1 MQRLNGE
8 HITNNVTDS
17 NLMSRALVSI
27 VIPCYNAQ
35 CTIGEALESV
45 LLQTWPLIEIIVV
58 NDGSIDNSK
67 EVVSKY
73 PVDRVALISIENQG
87 AAAARNRGL
96 ESASGEW
103 CVFLDADDLFEPR
116 FIEVQLATA
125 LSANADI
132 CFGDSAMTW
141 PDGRR
146 LVSKAM
152 PNNSTVDFALSRV
165 LSDGWYPPHAILWRT
180 SFVRGIGGWDSEL
193 RRNDDGELIARALLK
208 GARLTASSGAQAIYR
223 QHDSPNR
230 VSARKDWAAI
240 ESKCANL
247 RALRI

>member
-8 HITNNVTDS
+8 RITNNVTDQ
-17 NLMSRALVSI
+17 NPMLRALVSI

-35 CTIGEALESV
+35 VSIGEALESV

-73 PVDRVALISIENQG
+73 PVHRVALISIENQG

-96 ESASGEW
+96 EFASGEW
-103 CVFLDADDLFEPR
+103 CIFLDADDLFEPQ
-116 FIEVQLATA
+116 FVEVQLATA
-125 LSANADI
+125 LNANADI

-141 PDGRR
+141 PDGRS

-180 SFVRGIGGWDSEL
+180 SFVRGIGGWGLE
-193 RRNDDGELIARALLK
+193 
-208 GARLTASSGAQAIYR
+208 TAAQ
-223 QHDSPNR
+223 
-230 VSARKDWAAI
+230 
-240 ESKCANL
+240 
-247 RALRI
+247 